1 MTDADA
7 AKERIRKAC
16 REVTAV
22 RPAYTEILKF
32 YEAVFLAQE
41 EARIHT
47 HVPRIDIPEDILAM
61 KLAGKSP
68 LVAAA
73 DFEIDPAAATRLL
86 EKLCEIA
93 GASDSAEMKA
103 AARFISESLRSQSL
117 IPKDLFDLALGKD
130 NSAQIPP
137 GVSADMALL
146 FGYNSIRPSL
156 QLFSEQLSASLN
168 ADAPWR
174 TGYCPVCGSSPGL
187 SMLKGDGARYYVC
200 SFCWHEWLTPR
211 IYCPFCDNTD
221 SGQLHYFFSDEEPEY
236 RVDGCDRCSRY
247 IKTIDLRK
255 TARTIVPVVEAIATL
270 HLDLKAGDQKT
281 ADG

>member
-1 MTDADA
+1 MSDADA
-7 AKERIRKAC
+7 AQERIRKAC
-16 REVTAV
+16 REVTGV

-41 EARIHT
+41 EAKIHT
-47 HVPRIDIPEDILAM
+47 HVPQIDISEDILAM
-61 KLAGKSP
+61 KLAEKFP

-73 DFEIDPAAATRLL
+73 DFEIDLAASTRLL

-93 GASDSAEMKA
+93 GGSASVGMKE
-103 AARFISESLRSQSL
+103 AARIISESIGSESL
-117 IPKDLFDLALGKD
+117 NPKDLFDLALGKD
-130 NSAQIPP
+130 TSEKIPA

-156 QLFSEQLSASLN
+156 RLCSEHLSASLN
-168 ADAPWR
+168 AEEPWR
-174 TGYCPVCGSSPGL
+174 TGYCPICGSSPGL
-187 SMLKGDGARYYVC
+187 SMLKGEGERHYVC

-221 SGQLHYFFSDEEPEY
+221 SSQLHYFFSDEEPEY

-255 TARTIVPVVEAIATL
+255 TSRTIEPVVEAIATL
-270 HLDLKAGDQKT
+270 HLDLKAGDQ
-281 ADG
+281 AA

>member
-1 MTDADA
+1 MSDADA
-7 AKERIRKAC
+7 AQERIRKAC

-32 YEAVFLAQE
+32 YETVFLAQE
-41 EARIHT
+41 EAKILT
-47 HVPRIDIPEDILAM
+47 HVPWIDIPEDILAM
-61 KLAGKSP
+61 KLAEKFP

-73 DFEIDPAAATRLL
+73 DFEIDLAAATRLL

-93 GASDSAEMKA
+93 GASVSANMKDA
-103 AARFISESLRSQSL
+103 SRMITESLGAESL
-117 IPKDLFDLALGKD
+117 SPKDLFDLALGKN
-130 NSAQIPP
+130 NSAKIPP
-137 GVSADMALL
+137 GVSSDMALL

-156 QLFSEQLSASLN
+156 QLCSEQLSASLN
-168 ADAPWR
+168 AGEPWR
-174 TGYCPVCGSSPGL
+174 TGYCPICGSSPGL
-187 SMLKGDGARYYVC
+187 SMLKGEGERSYVC

-221 SGQLHYFFSDEEPEY
+221 SSQLHYFFSDEEPEY

-255 TARTIVPVVEAIATL
+255 TSRTIVPVVEAIATL
-270 HLDLKAGDQKT
+270 HLDLKAGDQRT
-281 ADG
+281 EDR

>member
-7 AKERIRKAC
+7 AKERIQKAC
-16 REVTAV
+16 REVTAA

-41 EARIHT
+41 EAKAHT
-47 HVPRIDIPEDILAM
+47 HVPRIDMPEDILAM
-61 KLAGKSP
+61 KLAEKFP

-73 DFEIDPAAATRLL
+73 DFEIDLAAATRLL

-93 GASDSAEMKA
+93 GASASADMKE
-103 AARFISESLRSQSL
+103 AARMISESLGAESL
-117 IPKDLFDLALGKD
+117 KPKDLFDLALGKGTPD
-130 NSAQIPP
+130 KIPS

-156 QLFSEQLSASLN
+156 RLCSEQLAASLT
-168 ADAPWR
+168 AKEPWR
-174 TGYCPVCGSSPGL
+174 TGYCPICGSSPGL
-187 SMLKGDGARYYVC
+187 SMLKGEGERWYVC

-221 SGQLHYFFSDEEPEY
+221 SSQLHYFFSDQEPEY

-255 TARTIVPVVEAIATL
+255 TSRTIVPVVEAIATL
-270 HLDLKAGDQKT
+270 HLDLKAGDSS
-281 ADG
+281 A

>member
-1 MTDADA
+1 MSDTDVAQD
-7 AKERIRKAC
+7 RIRKAC

-41 EARIHT
+41 EAGAHT
-47 HVPRIDIPEDILAM
+47 HVPRIDIPEDILLM
-61 KLAGKSP
+61 KLTEKFP

-93 GASDSAEMKA
+93 GASASAEMKA
-103 AARFISESLRSQSL
+103 AARIITESIGSESLT
-117 IPKDLFDLALGKD
+117 PKDLFDLALGKE
-130 NSAQIPP
+130 NSAKIPP
-137 GVSADMALL
+137 GVSADMAML

-156 QLFSEQLSASLN
+156 RRCSEQLSTSLN
-168 ADAPWR
+168 AGEPGR
-174 TGYCPVCGSSPGL
+174 TGYCPICGSSPGL
-187 SMLKGDGARYYVC
+187 SMLKGEGERWYVC

-221 SGQLHYFFSDEEPEY
+221 SSQLHYFFSDAEPEY
-236 RVDGCDRCSRY
+236 RVDGCDRCRRY
-247 IKTIDLRK
+247 IKTVDLRK
-255 TARTIVPVVEAIATL
+255 TSRTIVPVVEAIATL
-270 HLDLKAGDQKT
+270 HLDLKAGDQTT
-281 ADG
+281 AD

>member
-1 MTDADA
+1 MPDTDVAQD
-7 AKERIRKAC
+7 RIRKAC
-16 REVTAV
+16 REVTAL

-41 EARIHT
+41 EAKSHT

-61 KLAGKSP
+61 KLAEKFP
-68 LVAAA
+68 LVAAV
-73 DFEIDPAAATRLL
+73 DFEIDLAGATRLL

-93 GASDSAEMKA
+93 GASDSADMRE
-103 AARFISESLRSQSL
+103 AARIISESLTTGSL
-117 IPKDLFDLALGKD
+117 YPKEFFDLALGKD
-130 NSAQIPP
+130 NSAKILS

-156 QLFSEQLSASLN
+156 RLYSEQLSASLN
-168 ADAPWR
+168 AVEPWR
-174 TGYCPVCGSSPGL
+174 TGYCPICGSSPGL
-187 SMLKGDGARYYVC
+187 SMLKGEGERWYVC

-221 SGQLHYFFSDEEPEY
+221 SSQLHYFFSDEEPEY

-255 TARTIVPVVEAIATL
+255 TTRTIVPVVEAIATL
-270 HLDLKAGDQKT
+270 HLDLKAGDPMT
-281 ADG
+281 DDG

>member
-1 MTDADA
+1 MSDADA
-7 AKERIRKAC
+7 AQERIRKAC

-41 EARIHT
+41 EAKIHT

-61 KLAGKSP
+61 KLAEKFP

-73 DFEIDPAAATRLL
+73 DFEIDLAAATRLL

-93 GASDSAEMKA
+93 GASVSANMEDASRM
-103 AARFISESLRSQSL
+103 ITESLGAESL
-117 IPKDLFDLALGKD
+117 SPKDLFDLALGKD
-130 NSAQIPP
+130 TSGKIPS

-156 QLFSEQLSASLN
+156 QLCSEQLSALLN
-168 ADAPWR
+168 ADEPWR
-174 TGYCPVCGSSPGL
+174 TGYCPICGSSPGL
-187 SMLKGDGARYYVC
+187 SMLKGEGERSYVC

-221 SGQLHYFFSDEEPEY
+221 SSQLHYFFSDEEPEY
-236 RVDGCDRCSRY
+236 RVDGCDRCRRY

-255 TARTIVPVVEAIATL
+255 TTRTIVPVVEAIATL
-270 HLDLKAGDQKT
+270 HLDLKAG
-281 ADG
+281 